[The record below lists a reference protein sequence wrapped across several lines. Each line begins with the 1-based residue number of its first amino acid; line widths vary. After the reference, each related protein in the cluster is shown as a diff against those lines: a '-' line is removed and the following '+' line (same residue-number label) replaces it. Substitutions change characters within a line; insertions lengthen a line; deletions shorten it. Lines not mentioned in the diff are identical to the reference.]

1 MQSALPIGY
10 YRFPDR
16 ISAVPITI
24 KIITTPSEME
34 KALAIR
40 RVVFIEEQQVPEAI
54 EIDEF
59 EDDATYILSTI
70 DGLPVGTARWRATN
84 EGIKLER
91 FSVLKN
97 HRGTGIGAALLRFV
111 LQQIDR
117 DQPVYLNSQ
126 TSVID
131 FYLKFNFKP
140 VGAIFY
146 EAGIP
151 HQKMILAK

>member
-1 MQSALPIGY
+1 MPIGF

-16 ISAVPITI
+16 ISAVPISI
-24 KIITTPSEME
+24 KIITTASEMD
-34 KALAIR
+34 KVIAIR
-40 RVVFIEEQQVPEAI
+40 REVFIEEQQVPEAI

-70 DGLPVGTARWRATN
+70 DRQPVGTARWRSTD

-91 FSVLKN
+91 FAVLKN
-97 HRGTGIGAALLRFV
+97 HRRTGIGTALLRFV

-140 VGAIFY
+140 VGDIFY

-151 HQKMILAK
+151 HQKMILAKWKG

>member
-1 MQSALPIGY
+1 M
-10 YRFPDR
+10 D
-16 ISAVPITI
+16 
-24 KIITTPSEME
+24 

-70 DGLPVGTARWRATN
+70 DGQPVGTARWRSTS

-91 FSVLKN
+91 FAVLKN
-97 HRGTGIGAALLRFV
+97 NRGTGIGAALLSFV

-126 TSVID
+126 MSVID

-140 VGAIFY
+140 VGDIFY

-151 HQKMILAK
+151 HRKMILTKWILSLPCCYSDDYLTKKFL